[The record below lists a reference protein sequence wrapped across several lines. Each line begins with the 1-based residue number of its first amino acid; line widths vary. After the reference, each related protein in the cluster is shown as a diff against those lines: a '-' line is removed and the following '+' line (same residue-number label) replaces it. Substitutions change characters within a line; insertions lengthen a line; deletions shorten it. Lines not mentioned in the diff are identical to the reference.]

1 MSVYFLIKTERQPS
15 GLNITDNL
23 RLEILSKNLL
33 PKFFTDAGKSYFYFL
48 DGELNYRL
56 ISEPKNGASMDEVFN
71 YKFQTE
77 RNEKFKAVL
86 QWISAE
92 VRAGN
97 RVSVIRQIETANDE
111 ECEEYNSVYETKSIS
126 LESISKLCT
135 DIAFDFNTEYIFE

>member
-111 ECEEYNSVYETKSIS
+111 ECEEYN
-126 LESISKLCT
+126 
-135 DIAFDFNTEYIFE
+135 

>member
-97 RVSVIRQIETANDE
+97 RVSVIR
-111 ECEEYNSVYETKSIS
+111 YTKR
-126 LESISKLCT
+126 K
-135 DIAFDFNTEYIFE
+135 AYR

>member
-23 RLEILSKNLL
+23 RFEILSKNLL
-33 PKFFTDAGKSYFYFL
+33 PKFFTDAGKSYFL

-77 RNEKFKAVL
+77 KNEKFKAVL

-97 RVSVIRQIETANDE
+97 RVSVIRQIETANE
-111 ECEEYNSVYETKSIS
+111 EEREEYNSVYETKSIS
-126 LESISKLCT
+126 LESISNLCT
-135 DIAFDFNTEYIFE
+135 DIAFDFNTEYRFE